1 MFFFIGG
8 VQPKTVKLDEQPRMC
23 SSCGLYQARLKR
35 IDHYISL
42 FFLPILRV
50 KKGVPFL
57 MCESCGSVSSESGG
71 EPVISTEGYDNNV
84 CLDCGKP
91 LDSNFQYCP
100 FCGKR
105 L

>member
-8 VQPKTVKLDEQPRMC
+8 VQPKTVELNEKPSMC
-23 SSCGLYQARLKR
+23 RSCGLYQAKLKR
-35 IDHYISL
+35 IDHYISV
-42 FFLPILRV
+42 FFIPVLRI

-57 MCESCGSVSSESGG
+57 VCDKCGGGSGEYG
-71 EPVISTEGYDNNV
+71 LNTCPN
-84 CLDCGKP
+84 CGKP
-91 LDSNFQYCP
+91 LESDFQYCP